1 MIVGKFTK
9 ISSRVSH
16 PYVWADRSYS
26 NRLLAIK
33 IGNVIREINIDKAL
47 QKTRIQLANKIEYNV
62 EISVSG
68 NAKKIKIS
76 NINQE
81 KEAYK

>member
-1 MIVGKFTK
+1 MPEEMIVGKFTK

-47 QKTRIQLANKIEYNV
+47 QKTRI
-62 EISVSG
+62 
-68 NAKKIKIS
+68 
-76 NINQE
+76 
-81 KEAYK
+81 